1 MLHMIPHGPENGSET
16 ETPLVIAH
24 GLFGSGRNWGVIA
37 KRLANHRRVIA
48 LDMRNHGASPWYE
61 DQSYHA
67 LAADIAAV
75 AKSLGQPIDLLG
87 HSMGGKAAMVAALS
101 GTPIRRLIV
110 ADIAPVRYTHSQQPV
125 IDAMQSVPL
134 NHITSRAEAD
144 QALSAHIDDPAMR
157 SFLLQ
162 SLEINARRWRL
173 NLPALSA
180 SMDDIIGFPDI
191 SGCFTAP
198 TLFLTGALSDY
209 LRPEHRPIIKALFP
223 KARFAKIPQ
232 AGHWLHAEKPREFE
246 ASVRIFLEV

>member
-1 MLHMIPHGPENGSET
+1 
-16 ETPLVIAH
+16 
-24 GLFGSGRNWGVIA
+24 
-37 KRLANHRRVIA
+37 
-48 LDMRNHGASPWYE
+48 
-61 DQSYHA
+61 
-67 LAADIAAV
+67 V

-246 ASVRIFLEV
+246 AAVRIFLEV

>member
-16 ETPLVIAH
+16 DTPLVIAH

-48 LDMRNHGASPWYE
+48 LDMRNHGASTWYE
-61 DQSYHA
+61 DHSYHA
-67 LAADIAAV
+67 LAADIAEL

-144 QALSAHIDDPAMR
+144 HALSAHIDDPALR

-162 SLEINARRWRL
+162 SLNITARRWRL

-198 TLFLTGALSDY
+198 ALFLTGALSDY

-246 ASVRIFLEV
+246 AAVRIFLEA